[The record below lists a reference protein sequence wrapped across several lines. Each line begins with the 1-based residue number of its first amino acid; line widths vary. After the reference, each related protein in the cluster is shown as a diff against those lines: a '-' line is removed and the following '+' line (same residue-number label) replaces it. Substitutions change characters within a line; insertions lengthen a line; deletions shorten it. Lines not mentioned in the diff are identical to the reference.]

1 MANDRQDFYDKM
13 DNIDKVHAKKAC
25 DFNELESIVYD
36 IVSTL
41 PKLDLSKYHDEME
54 EMEVQTYENPTTFQ
68 LLETMDHVQQ
78 YKNRLSEIL
87 NDVEHEYAVRKRTL
101 DMLYAANNL
110 VSNQKSADKRQGEAM
125 LKYPN
130 LVLQLGKIEAF
141 RTEIT
146 NVMGNLKAIG
156 DVISRQ
162 ASIISMQIQLGE
174 YRKKDVLD
182 FNHAGLAEEGNDYKS
197 GAPEVDW
204 GDIK

>member
-1 MANDRQDFYDKM
+1 MADDRKTFYEKM
-13 DNIDKVHAKKAC
+13 DKIDKVQSKKSC

-41 PKLDLSKYHDEME
+41 PKLDLSEYHNEMNN
-54 EMEVQTYENPTTFQ
+54 MDVQTYENPTTFQ
-68 LLETMDHVQQ
+68 LLETMDNVQQ

-87 NDVEHEYAVRKRTL
+87 NDVEHEYAVRKRTM

-146 NVMGNLKAIG
+146 NVMNNLKSIG

-174 YRKKDVLD
+174 YRKKDALD
-182 FNHAGLAEEGNDYKS
+182 FNHEGLAEEQNDYKS
-197 GAPEVDW
+197 GAPEIDW